1 MLRAR
6 AHTYTSLLLV
16 TDLNTET
23 ITSNRYEV
31 FLPVRLLSLWNLGTK
46 LESLSLAASG
56 LVLYSRGTENAENI
70 VLLLR
75 GADNTENTS
84 HVIAKHFWSVT
95 SLRLRGSV
103 FTEPLPRSGLHNP
116 VVPLLRACIT

>member
-1 MLRAR
+1 M
-6 AHTYTSLLLV
+6 
-16 TDLNTET
+16 
-23 ITSNRYEV
+23 
-31 FLPVRLLSLWNLGTK
+31 
-46 LESLSLAASG
+46 
-56 LVLYSRGTENAENI
+56 LYSRGTDNAENT

-75 GADNTENTS
+75 STDHTENTS
-84 HVIAKHFWSVT
+84 HMIAKHCWGVT